1 MPGRAGSIYSPAGP
15 SLALGGLGSE
25 DAHCSKLQPLC
36 CNLGERNEYLFGTS
50 QALGNDIQRAGSC
63 AEQSASFSLQQRSP
77 ASVAPEAGVFLWECD
92 S

>member
-15 SLALGGLGSE
+15 SLALGGLGPE

-63 AEQSASFSLQQRSP
+63 AEQSASFSAAAVPSLGGTRGRCVP
-77 ASVAPEAGVFLWECD
+77 VGV
-92 S
+92 